1 MISWIISKIKKEE
14 YNLSYN
20 FSFIELCLILSSKF
34 IEITRGFIKYK
45 LRMRYKGLLFAKKG
59 SKICFKHKI
68 KSGKNMALGRYS
80 KIMALSIYG
89 VEIGDNFMLGD
100 FAIIEC
106 TGVLRAPGNRLII
119 GNDVAINHYCF
130 IGVRGE
136 VLIGNNVI
144 FGPRVTVLSENHN
157 FDDLDM
163 PIKHQG
169 ETRFKTVIEDNVWIG
184 ANAIIMPGVTIKEGS
199 VIGSGAVVTK
209 DTDVNSVM
217 VGIPAKM
224 IKKRGYD
231 RP

>member
-1 MISWIISKIKKEE
+1 
-14 YNLSYN
+14 
-20 FSFIELCLILSSKF
+20 
-34 IEITRGFIKYK
+34 
-45 LRMRYKGLLFAKKG
+45 
-59 SKICFKHKI
+59 
-68 KSGKNMALGRYS
+68 
-80 KIMALSIYG
+80 MALSIHG

-106 TGVLRAPGNRLII
+106 TGVLRAPGNKLVI
-119 GNDVAINHYCF
+119 GNDVAINHFCF

-157 FDDLDM
+157 FDDLNI
-163 PIKHQG
+163 PIKCQG

-184 ANAIIMPGVTIKEGS
+184 ANVIIMPGVIIKEGS

-209 DTDVNSVM
+209 DTEVNSVM
-217 VGIPAKM
+217 VGVPAKM
-224 IKKRGYD
+224 IKRRGYG